1 MYNNEQI
8 LDLGDEVVDTVSGFS
23 GIAVSRHSYFQ
34 GCNRI
39 TIQPSI
45 DKDGKLPSTET
56 FDEPQLKIIT
66 KNKVARAASVIDPG
80 GPEKFSDNRK
90 F

>member
-66 KNKVARAASVIDPG
+66 KNKVARAVFVSDPG